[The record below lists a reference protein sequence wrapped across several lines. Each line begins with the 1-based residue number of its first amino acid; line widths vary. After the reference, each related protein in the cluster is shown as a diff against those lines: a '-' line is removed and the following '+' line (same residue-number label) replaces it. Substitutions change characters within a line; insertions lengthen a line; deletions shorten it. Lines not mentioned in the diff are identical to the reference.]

1 MKSAITTQFIKQGRI
16 LTTQEHKDNIIKE
29 LKRNNAPAML
39 VSEYPGGQVTIRK
52 TRALTMDLG
61 AA

>member
-29 LKRNNAPAML
+29 LTDHTRQPLA
-39 VSEYPGGQVTIRK
+39 VEEYPSGAVTIRK
-52 TRALTMDLG
+52 THAVTMDLG
-61 AA
+61 V